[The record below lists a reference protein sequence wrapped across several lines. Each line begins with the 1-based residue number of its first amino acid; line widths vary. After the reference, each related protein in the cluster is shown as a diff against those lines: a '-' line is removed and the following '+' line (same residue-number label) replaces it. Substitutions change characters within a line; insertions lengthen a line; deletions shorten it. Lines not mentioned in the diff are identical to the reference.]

1 MAANP
6 NSLFEWCAKLFKCFV
21 RLKFETQVKSLL
33 LMSFIVVGLMTYG
46 YIKLTHHEGK
56 AFYAFYQTSIRGYL
70 FSGFIS
76 VGSLLMSLHTFVI
89 ANFKEKLFTT
99 DRYKQKFAENHSIQ
113 IKNIEDKKL
122 LEPLDKLS
130 SFINISIWLSILTA
144 VSQFTVGLADVGI
157 LAVFCIWLAM
167 LTIFFLLNCLIL
179 IRENIR
185 NMLHQEE

>member
-1 MAANP
+1 MV
-6 NSLFEWCAKLFKCFV
+6 AKEKGLFKRFV
-21 RLKFETQVKSLL
+21 RLDFNKQVISLVII
-33 LMSFIVVGLMTYG
+33 SIVVIFIMRLGYYKFTYN
-46 YIKLTHHEGK
+46 EGK

-99 DRYKQKFAENHSIQ
+99 ERYKQKFANSRDIEKVED
-113 IKNIEDKKL
+113 IKYKDL
-122 LEPLDKLS
+122 LKPLDKLS
-130 SFINISIWLSILTA
+130 SFVNISIWLSVLTA
-144 VSQFTVGLADVGI
+144 VAQFTIGLADYGI
-157 LAVFCIWLAM
+157 LAVACIWLAL

-185 NMLHQEE
+185 KMLHQDDEN